1 MIELKAVNKQF
12 RVADTEVPILTNI
25 DLEISRGEF
34 IAITGP
40 SGSGKTTL
48 MNILG
53 LLDRPSSGQY
63 LFEQQN
69 VGEFD
74 SDKLATLRSTAV
86 GFIFQSFML
95 LPRLNVIENISL
107 PLIYQNTPTQ
117 VMINKSIEM
126 LVKVGMKDFGERKPA
141 ELSGGQQQRV
151 AIARAL
157 VSNPKIILADEPTGA
172 LDSQT
177 GQEIFYLLQ
186 ELNHSEKTTIVIVTH
201 DIDIAKQCR
210 KVIKIQDGKIH

>member
-1 MIELKAVNKQF
+1 MIELKDVNKQYTTANSP
-12 RVADTEVPILTNI
+12 VSILKNI
-25 DLEISRGEF
+25 DLTICSGEF
-34 IAITGP
+34 MAIMGP

-69 VGEFD
+69 VSNFD
-74 SDKLATLRSTAV
+74 SDKLARLRSVMV

-107 PLIYQNTPTQ
+107 PLVYQNINPK
-117 VMINKSIEM
+117 VMIEKSKEM
-126 LVKVGMKDFGERKPA
+126 LKKVNLENFGERKPS

-157 VSNPKIILADEPTGA
+157 VANPKIILADEPTGA
-172 LDSQT
+172 LDSHT
-177 GQEIFYLLQ
+177 GQEIFNLLYR
-186 ELNHSEKTTIVIVTH
+186 LNQSENTTIVIVTH
-201 DIDIAKQCR
+201 DATIAKQCQR
-210 KVIKIQDGKIH
+210 VIHIQDGKIC